1 MEDKVI
7 RSGALDPQ
15 QMQDRF
21 ACFPEYGADTRAPA
35 LAHADTVRALWGGK
49 LTPIMAGAAT
59 LGRFARAKLPAPD
72 SACTGMLDLPA
83 GAHSMV
89 YRNTGAFEN
98 ILCLDGSLE
107 ILYGPGLDRS
117 ITLSRFD
124 TVSIPANV
132 RHSLHAG
139 AGAATR
145 AIMVLNSVDQ
155 GGYGARFEA
164 GTVPQA
170 ASEAALQALQLG
182 IEPSTQDGGAATDLD
197 KRVARFETLVPYKS
211 SLSATAGIP
220 PEATEM
226 LSAGSVFPLIV
237 PEGHVGRSRTAPMY
251 GPQGLYLSIA
261 KCVGGD
267 DGPPPH
273 AHSDTQESFF
283 VLDGEWEFATGF
295 DRENSVSARPYDI
308 LAMPTRVMRAFKNTG
323 DKPAHLFVIIQGP
336 EKMNDTVSFASHVG
350 DEVKR
355 RFGQETIEAYSRI
368 KMTFDAEE
376 RLSADV

>member
-1 MEDKVI
+1 MDDNGI
-7 RSGALDPQ
+7 RPGTLGPQ
-15 QMQDRF
+15 QMQERF
-21 ACFPEYGADTRAPA
+21 ARFPDYEAGGQVPA
-35 LAHADTVRALWGGK
+35 LAHASAVQALWGGK
-49 LTPIMAGAAT
+49 LTPIMAGAAVQ
-59 LGRFARAKLPAPD
+59 GRFARAKLPAPD

-83 GAHSMV
+83 GARSMV
-89 YRNTGAFEN
+89 YRNPGAFEN

-107 ILYGPGLDRS
+107 IVYGPDLS
-117 ITLSRFD
+117 LSMTLGRFD
-124 TVSIPANV
+124 MLSIPADV
-132 RHSLHAG
+132 RHSLHAK
-139 AGAATR
+139 AGTAAR
-145 AIMVLNSVDQ
+145 AVMVLNIVEQ
-155 GGYGARFEA
+155 GDYGAKFEA
-164 GTVPQA
+164 ATVPEA
-170 ASEAALQALQLG
+170 VSKAALQALQLS
-182 IEPSTQDGGAATDLD
+182 IEPPSHDSGAAADLAA
-197 KRVARFETLVPYKS
+197 RVARFATLVPYKS

-295 DRENSVSARPYDI
+295 DRECSVQAEAYDV
-308 LAMPTRVMRAFKNTG
+308 LAVPTRVMRAFKNKG
-323 DKPAHLFVIIQGP
+323 NKPAHLFVIIQGP
-336 EKMNDTVSFASHVG
+336 KKMNDTVSFASHIG

-376 RLSADV
+376 RLSADA